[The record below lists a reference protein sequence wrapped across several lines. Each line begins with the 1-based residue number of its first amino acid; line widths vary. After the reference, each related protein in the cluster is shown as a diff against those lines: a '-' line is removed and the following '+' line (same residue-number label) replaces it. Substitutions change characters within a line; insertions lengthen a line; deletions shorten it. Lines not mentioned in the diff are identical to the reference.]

1 MREKHTVTPRREIR
15 QPQTRVQR
23 QNDGGITTQST
34 ADEPLKHA
42 DEEVQHQS
50 PQPQIPDGFN
60 PTQQQMKQ
68 QMAAAHAQ
76 AQLRV
81 AAQAKRLQNAPEE
94 VPGDWNVS
102 QDPAIRAMLAQLDPE
117 QRQKFRQ
124 LPADKLYELFSKWKR
139 TGTLRPDVMNPA
151 QPQQTISMNPASPAS
166 AANPESPVEQTNPVR
181 PASPAKP
188 IEHNMSQPSLENP
201 MNRFQGANP
210 LHHPQA
216 QMIMD
221 NMDLPPQARQIIP
234 IIPPDAKKWGQYKA
248 WVSQTDAPIPDQQKQ
263 ALRSI
268 QLQQFK
274 RMVQSHGQGPTPQPN
289 PNTTT
294 ALPPNT
300 PIPEVTP
307 QEIQQFRMSQQSF
320 REAPEEQIK
329 MFIQRVKIQRMRQAA
344 GTS

>member
-23 QNDGGITTQST
+23 QKNGEIITQST
-34 ADEPLKHA
+34 ANEPLKHT

-50 PQPQIPDGFN
+50 PPTPITPDGSN

-68 QMAAAHAQ
+68 QMAASHAQ
-76 AQLRV
+76 AQLR
-81 AAQAKRLQNAPEE
+81 AARAKGFLDDPEE
-94 VPGDWNVS
+94 VPGNWNVS

-139 TGTLRPDVMNPA
+139 TGILRPDALHPA
-151 QPQQTISMNPASPAS
+151 QPQQTTSMNPTSPP
-166 AANPESPVEQTNPVR
+166 NPESPVEQTNPVR
-181 PASPAKP
+181 PASPAEPK
-188 IEHNMSQPSLENP
+188 ELNP
-201 MNRFQGANP
+201 MNRFREGNP

-221 NMDLPPQARQIIP
+221 NMDLPPQIRQMIP
-234 IIPPDAKKWGQYKA
+234 GIPPDAKKWGQFKA
-248 WVSQTDAPIPDQQKQ
+248 WVSQTDAPIPDEQKL

-274 RMVQSHGQGPTPQPN
+274 RMVQPHGQGTPPQPN
-289 PNTTT
+289 PNTI
-294 ALPPNT
+294 AGLPPNT
-300 PIPEVTP
+300 PIPEVSP

-320 REAPEEQIK
+320 REAPEEQVK
-329 MFIQRVKIQRMRQAA
+329 MFIQRLKIQRMRQAA
-344 GTS
+344 AMGMIGQPPPG